1 MTSYLSSMDYS
12 RRRKEL
18 LALVNQLR
26 AVGAQSE
33 LDLPRITIIGNQ
45 SAGKS
50 SVVEA
55 ISGINLPRD
64 AGTCTRC
71 PIECRLTSASGP
83 WRCNIKI
90 RKEYDSRG
98 RRLDEIR
105 EVPFGST
112 ILDKADVEPALRRA
126 QFAVLNA
133 QIDKETILTTSLDK
147 LEELAATGKSLSF
160 SRNVVCVD
168 LEGPELTDLS
178 FIDLPG
184 IIQNA
189 PDDKTISLVEEL
201 ALFHTKGNCLILVAI
216 PMTDDI
222 ENQKALRLARQVDP
236 EGERT
241 IGVMTKPDMIGP
253 GSKKALDLWLE
264 VIEGRRHPLLHGY
277 YCTRQ
282 PDDEQ
287 RNKQIS
293 SAEARSLE
301 GSFFRNTPPW
311 ATSLHTQRFG
321 TANLTS
327 ALSRLL
333 IDIINR
339 SLPDIK
345 KEAAK
350 QLTSCRGDLSSL
362 PELIEEEPV
371 TYILNEVIAFCVEF
385 DQFIKGGSGE
395 RAQLIQDHRRAYE
408 VLKRKVR
415 RTVPRFVP
423 FTKDEDN
430 FMADDPLD
438 GEEEAEGN
446 TSSEELG
453 SLNLTDMRRHIKKS
467 ITRELPNNVPFEA
480 KVALINDFQQTWRT
494 ASIDECFERVMVSTV
509 GLLTDLVNRRF
520 ERHSLLRNDV
530 HELMLKLVEKHYGRC
545 LMFLEAALEAEETP
559 FTQNTHYLQ
568 TTTDKWLS
576 KYKSLRAER
585 NQSTAVPKPSSDA
598 NARSDTTSTQNGAS
612 TKPYSQEQSP
622 ASNMF
627 SQPAKM
633 PTSTSTNAN
642 EAFSSA
648 WKSFSQPS
656 PFQTPKPSAGG
667 FTAPTSY
674 TTIFPNSSTYF
685 SQQPSSQNGQTPSTA
700 SFAFKPA
707 PQPASS
713 QAEPVSAKPSA
724 APQAQEP
731 KPEAVNELLSL
742 LAKCGYTGVTVED
755 LGKLKP
761 ADEYETELQ
770 VMAEVRGYFQVAYK
784 RIIDNVPNFIDLR
797 FLKALGKDMQRFLIT
812 ELGLGTASAN
822 EKCAQYLVE
831 DPLMVARRAELK
843 ARVKRLESVQRELN
857 NLRL

>member
-1 MTSYLSSMDYS
+1 MDYS

-598 NARSDTTSTQNGAS
+598 N
-612 TKPYSQEQSP
+612 
-622 ASNMF
+622 
-627 SQPAKM
+627 
-633 PTSTSTNAN
+633 
-642 EAFSSA
+642 
-648 WKSFSQPS
+648 
-656 PFQTPKPSAGG
+656 
-667 FTAPTSY
+667 
-674 TTIFPNSSTYF
+674 
-685 SQQPSSQNGQTPSTA
+685 
-700 SFAFKPA
+700 
-707 PQPASS
+707 PASS